1 LSTAAEVPV
10 PSFAEAAARDVQN
23 RARALRRTR
32 SAGLLMETEQMFK
45 CTLAI
50 LIAMAI
56 AASPSVAAAE
66 DLIQIY
72 RDALTSDPVL
82 ASARAAREATQEL
95 VPQARAGLLPAVNL
109 VANAGVEDFHDRL
122 HTDPTVTFHNRFP
135 NYAYTVSASQPLY
148 RPQNSIALN
157 QAKQQVGQGDYILAS
172 TQQDL
177 IVRVIQAYLDVLL
190 ARFNI
195 ELTESQKAAVS
206 ENLAQAKRNFEVGT
220 ATITDTNDAQA
231 KYDQIVAQE
240 ISARNDLDNK
250 LAALRAIIGRGPSD
264 LKGFTGKFQPE
275 MPVPNTLE
283 PWVAKAIQENYQVR
297 IAQAN
302 LDIATLE
309 VDRQRA
315 GHFPTLD
322 LVASFNQ
329 GYAGGLASASSAG
342 SFASETRVGVI
353 GVQLSV
359 PLYQGGAI
367 SSRVR
372 QAIANQEKARQDLE
386 TARRSAQLLAQTS
399 FSGVTNG
406 VAQVKAFEQA
416 LASAQVSYDSNK
428 LGLEVGVRTNLDVL
442 NQQQQVF
449 QTRFNLAQSYYNF
462 IINHLRLKQAVGT
475 LTDADVEE
483 INRDLG
489 A

>member
-1 LSTAAEVPV
+1 
-10 PSFAEAAARDVQN
+10 
-23 RARALRRTR
+23 
-32 SAGLLMETEQMFK
+32 
-45 CTLAI
+45 
-50 LIAMAI
+50 
-56 AASPSVAAAE
+56 
-66 DLIQIY
+66 
-72 RDALTSDPVL
+72 
-82 ASARAAREATQEL
+82 
-95 VPQARAGLLPAVNL
+95 
-109 VANAGVEDFHDRL
+109 
-122 HTDPTVTFHNRFP
+122 
-135 NYAYTVSASQPLY
+135 
-148 RPQNSIALN
+148 
-157 QAKQQVGQGDYILAS
+157 
-172 TQQDL
+172 
-177 IVRVIQAYLDVLL
+177 LDVLL

-240 ISARNDLDNK
+240 ISAHTELFK
-250 LAALRAIIGRGPSD
+250 KHATLRAIIGRAPKK
-264 LKGFTGKFQPE
+264 LKGFTGKFQPQL
-275 MPVPNTLE
+275 PVPGTLD
-283 PWVAKAIQENYQVR
+283 PWVEKAISENYQVR

-302 LDIATLE
+302 LDIASLE

-315 GHFPTLD
+315 GHYPTVD

-329 GYAGGLASASSAG
+329 GYAGAAATTGANGA
-342 SFASETRVGVI
+342 FASESRLGLI
-353 GVQLSV
+353 GLQLNV

-372 QAIANQEKARQDLE
+372 QAVSNQEKARQDLE
-386 TARRSAQLLAQTS
+386 FARRSAQLQAQTS

-406 VAQVKAFEQA
+406 VGQVKAFEQA

-462 IINHLRLKQAVGT
+462 VINNLRLKQAVGT
-475 LTDADVEE
+475 LTDVDVEE

>member
-1 LSTAAEVPV
+1 MLI
-10 PSFAEAAARDVQN
+10 R
-23 RARALRRTR
+23 
-32 SAGLLMETEQMFK
+32 
-45 CTLAI
+45 TLAT
-50 LIAMAI
+50 LGAMAI
-56 AASPSVAAAE
+56 SASLSLASAE
-66 DLIQIY
+66 DLVQIY
-72 RDALTSDPVL
+72 RAALDSDPVL
-82 ASARAAREATQEL
+82 ASARATREATQEV
-95 VPQARAGLLPAVNL
+95 VPQALAGLLPAVNL
-109 VANAGVEDFHDRL
+109 TANAGVEDFHDRL
-122 HTDPTVTFHNRFP
+122 HTDPTATFHDRFP

-148 RPQNSIALN
+148 RPQNSIAVS
-157 QAKQQVGQGDYILAS
+157 QARQQVGQSDYILAS

-177 IVRVIQAYLDVLL
+177 VVRVIQAYLDVLL

-195 ELTESQKAAVS
+195 ELTGSQKAAVS

-240 ISARNDLDNK
+240 ISAQNDLDNK
-250 LAALRAIIGRGPSD
+250 LAVLRAIIGRAPLD
-264 LKGFTGKFQPE
+264 LKGYTGKFLPQLP
-275 MPVPNTLE
+275 MPDTLE

-309 VDRQRA
+309 VERQRA
-315 GHFPTLD
+315 AHHPTVD

-329 GYAGGLASASSAG
+329 GYVGGIASATTNSV
-342 SFASETRVGVI
+342 ASDIRVGII
-353 GVQLSV
+353 GLQLSV

-367 SSRVR
+367 VSRVR

-386 TARRSAQLLAQTS
+386 TARRNAQLLAQTS

-406 VAQVKAFEQA
+406 VAQVRAFEQA

-462 IINHLRLKQAVGT
+462 VINHLRLKQAVGT
-475 LTDADVEE
+475 LTDADVEQ

>member
-1 LSTAAEVPV
+1 MLK
-10 PSFAEAAARDVQN
+10 R
-23 RARALRRTR
+23 
-32 SAGLLMETEQMFK
+32 
-45 CTLAI
+45 TLAI
-50 LIAMAI
+50 LIA
-56 AASPSVAAAE
+56 AAMSAPLSGVAAE

-72 RDALTSDPVL
+72 RDALASDPVL
-82 ASARAAREATQEL
+82 ASARATREATQEL

-109 VANAGVEDFHDRL
+109 VANAAVEDFNDRL
-122 HTDPTVTFHNRFP
+122 HTDPTATFHDRFP

-148 RPQNSIALN
+148 RPQNSITLN
-157 QAKQQVGQGDYILAS
+157 QATQQVGQGDFILAS
-172 TQQDL
+172 SQQDL
-177 IVRVIQAYLDVLL
+177 ILRVIQAYLDVLL

-240 ISARNDLDNK
+240 ISAQDDLDNK
-250 LAALRAIIGRGPSD
+250 LAALRAIIGRAPKD
-264 LKGFTGKFQPE
+264 LKGFSGRFQPQL
-275 MPVPNTLE
+275 PVPAALE
-283 PWVAKAIQENYQVR
+283 PWVQKAIQENYQVR

-315 GHFPTLD
+315 GHYPTVD

-329 GYAGGLASASSAG
+329 GYAGGLASTSLVSSVASD
-342 SFASETRVGVI
+342 TRI
-353 GVQLSV
+353 GIIGLQLNV

-372 QAIANQEKARQDLE
+372 QAISNQEKARQDLE
-386 TARRSAQLLAQTS
+386 FARRSAQLQAQTS

-406 VAQVKAFEQA
+406 VAQVKALEQA

-462 IINHLRLKQAVGT
+462 VINNLRLKQAVGT
-475 LTDADVEE
+475 LTDVDVEE